1 MQRQGQRRAGLSPL
15 EVIASVLCV
24 LYGLGSLYVAHVLED
39 MGLKQAYVRMAQGV
53 GIGFFLVALV
63 GLLRLRT
70 ITMACQVLIA
80 IAWLGLIPMGYTL
93 DQDLGA
99 EGHVFA
105 LWASGIGVFLAA
117 LHLFLAW
124 HFRRRTQG

>member
-1 MQRQGQRRAGLSPL
+1 VQRQQQKRAGLSPL

-24 LYGLGSLYVAHVLED
+24 LYGLGSLYAAHVLED
-39 MGLKQAYVRMAQGV
+39 MGLIQVYIRAAQGV

-70 ITMACQVLIA
+70 VTMACQVLIA
-80 IAWLGLIPMGYTL
+80 IAWLGLIPIGHTL
-93 DQDLGA
+93 DQDMGA
-99 EGHVFA
+99 EGHLFT
-105 LWASGIGVFLAA
+105 LWAAGIGVCLAT

-124 HFRRRTQG
+124 HFRRRTQE